1 MIVLDT
7 HVLVWSQR
15 EPRKLSR
22 PAEAA
27 IRRARASN
35 SLAISVISLFEV
47 AILLD
52 RGKLR
57 STTSLTATV
66 SNLTEDVEIWPVTFD
81 VALQAGQLPADFPSD
96 PLDRMIAA
104 TAQLHGVPL
113 VTADE
118 RIINCTWVRTIW

>member
-7 HVLVWSQR
+7 HVLIWAQR
-15 EPRKLSR
+15 EPRRLSHA
-22 PAEAA
+22 AESA
-27 IRRARASN
+27 IRRARASE
-35 SLAISVISLFEV
+35 SLAISVITIFEV
-47 AILLD
+47 AALLG

-57 STTSLTATV
+57 TATSFTATV
-66 SNLTEDVEIWPVTFD
+66 REITEGVEIWPVTFD
-81 VALQAGQLPADFPSD
+81 VAVQAGQLPADFPSD

-118 RIINCTWVRTIW
+118 RIINCAWIRTIW

>member
-1 MIVLDT
+1 MILLDT
-7 HVLVWSQR
+7 HVLVWSQW

-22 PAEAA
+22 AAEAA

-35 SLAISVISLFEV
+35 SLAISAITIFEV
-47 AILLD
+47 AVLLG
-52 RGKLR
+52 RGRLR
-57 STTSLTATV
+57 TTTSHSATV
-66 SNLTEDVEIWPVTFD
+66 SRMTEGVEIWPVTFD

-113 VTADE
+113 VTADQ
-118 RIINCTWVRTIW
+118 RVISCAQVKTIW

>member
-1 MIVLDT
+1 MILLDT

-22 PAEAA
+22 TAEAA

-35 SLAISVISLFEV
+35 SLAISVISIFEV
-47 AILLD
+47 AALLG
-52 RGKLR
+52 RGKIR
-57 STTSLTATV
+57 TAASHAAIV
-66 SNLTEDVEIWPVTFD
+66 GAMTEGVEIWPVTLD

-104 TAQLHGVPL
+104 TAQVHGVPL
-113 VTADE
+113 VSADE
-118 RIINCTWVRTIW
+118 RILSCASVRTIW

>member
-1 MIVLDT
+1 MILLDT
-7 HVLVWSQR
+7 HVLVWSQW

-22 PAEAA
+22 AAEAA

-35 SLAISVISLFEV
+35 SLAISAITVFEV
-47 AILLD
+47 AVLLG

-57 STTSLTATV
+57 TTTSLTATV
-66 SNLTEDVEIWPVTFD
+66 SGITEGVEIWPVTFD
-81 VALQAGQLPADFPSD
+81 VALGAGQLPADFPSD

-118 RIINCTWVRTIW
+118 RIINCAWVSTIW